1 MDLSQKGFPVIE
13 RRLPKEAPDR
23 LELQRIGELLPLG
36 VRDLVAL
43 RGQHW
48 RAQGVDIAALT
59 DDEIL
64 DRLQADPLSLR
75 RPILWLDDRVLLGY
89 SADTYRELGVPPA

>member
-1 MDLSQKGFPVIE
+1 LE

-23 LELQRIGELLPLG
+23 LELMQMGRLLPLG

-48 RAQGVDIAALT
+48 RAQGVDLGALT
-59 DDEIL
+59 DDEVL
-64 DRLQADPLSLR
+64 DRLEEDPLSLR
-75 RPILWLDDRVLLGY
+75 RPLLWLEDRVLLGY
-89 SADTYRELGVPPA
+89 SADIYRVLSARPS